1 MVNFNGDIVAKN
13 SFFLNQENRGLRY
26 GDALFETIRVING
39 DVFLWEDHYL
49 RLMASMRILRME
61 IPMNFT
67 LEFLRDE
74 IVKTVTANH
83 LEKSPSR
90 VRLTVFRKDGGLYMP
105 ETREVSY
112 TIEAKELAAPF
123 YTSNDNAYEVEL
135 FKDFTVNSDMLSTLK
150 TSNKLVNVLASI
162 YAKENDYVNCLLIN
176 NAKQIVEAT
185 NGNIFLVKDNTV
197 KTPPLS
203 DGCLDGIVRKKLI
216 EILKKHEGYQLEE
229 TSISPFDLQKADE
242 LFITNTVIGIQS
254 ITKYRKKQF
263 ENTLAKDLIGK
274 LNMAVRIEQSKG
286 N

>member
-26 GDALFETIRVING
+26 GDALFETIRAVNG
-39 DVFLWEDHYL
+39 EVFLWEDHYL

-67 LEFLRDE
+67 FEFLKDQ
-74 IVKTVTANH
+74 IIKTVTANG

-112 TIEAKELAAPF
+112 IIEAKELATPF
-123 YTSNDNAYEVEL
+123 YTFNDNAYEVEL

-150 TSNKLVNVLASI
+150 TSNKLVNVLANI

-185 NGNIFLVKDNTV
+185 NGNIFLVKNNIV

-203 DGCLDGIVRKKLI
+203 DGCLNGIIRKKLI
-216 EILKKHEGYQLEE
+216 EILKKNEAYQLEE
-229 TSISPFDLQKADE
+229 ASISPFDLQKADE
-242 LFITNTVIGIQS
+242 LFITNTVMGIQS

-274 LNMAVRIEQSKG
+274 LNMAVRLEQTKS

>member
-26 GDALFETIRVING
+26 GDALFETIRAVNG
-39 DVFLWEDHYL
+39 EVFLWEDHYL

-67 LEFLRDE
+67 LEFLKDQ
-74 IVKTVTANH
+74 IVRTVTANG

-112 TIEAKELAAPF
+112 IIEAKELATPF
-123 YTSNDNAYEVEL
+123 YTFNDNAYEVEL

-150 TSNKLVNVLASI
+150 TSNKLVNVLANI

-185 NGNIFLVKDNTV
+185 NGNIFLVKNNIV

-203 DGCLDGIVRKKLI
+203 DGCLNGIIRKKLI
-216 EILKKHEGYQLEE
+216 EILKKNEAYQLEE
-229 TSISPFDLQKADE
+229 ASISPFDLQKADE
-242 LFITNTVIGIQS
+242 LFITNTVMGIQS

-274 LNMAVRIEQSKG
+274 LNMAVRLEQTKS